1 MFSSHA
7 LIGPIEVSPGFS
19 APKQISHVL
28 FDFDGT
34 LSLLR
39 SGWPEVMVQMFLEM
53 FPRRNDDTESALRSM
68 LYDDIMRLNGKQ
80 TIYQMI
86 RFAERVS
93 ERGSVPRESGWY
105 KDEYARRLHQKI
117 DGRIQSIQDG
127 SASASDFLVAG
138 ASEFLEYLRARGF
151 TLYLASGTDEAF
163 VIREAKLLG
172 LTEYFGT
179 NFYAAKDHTFSKRA
193 VIDQMLLDHSIAG
206 GSLLSFGD
214 GYVELVETK
223 AVGGTAV
230 AVACDEEHNG
240 SGRIDMAKRELLVNS
255 GADLVI
261 PDYRD
266 GIALMESICGA
277 RS

>member
-7 LIGPIEVSPGFS
+7 LRGTIEVSPRFRP
-19 APKQISHVL
+19 PKQISHVL

-53 FPRRNDDTESALRSM
+53 LPRRNDDTEIALRSM
-68 LYDDIMRLNGKQ
+68 LYDDIMLLNGKQ
-80 TIYQMI
+80 TIYQMV
-86 RFAERVS
+86 RFAERIS
-93 ERGSVPRESGWY
+93 ERGSTPKEPGWY
-105 KDEYARRLHQKI
+105 KDEYARRLHLKI
-117 DGRIQSIQDG
+117 DGRIQSIENG
-127 SASASDFLVAG
+127 SAQPDAFLVAG
-138 ASEFLEYLRARGF
+138 AIEFLAYLRAQGS
-151 TLYLASGTDEAF
+151 TLYLASGTDEVF
-163 VIREAKLLG
+163 VKREAKLLG
-172 LTEYFGT
+172 VSEYFAG
-179 NFYAAKDHTFSKRA
+179 NFYAAKDESFSKRA
-193 VIDQMLLDHSIAG
+193 VIDQMLLDHSIEGAR
-206 GSLLSFGD
+206 LISFGD
-214 GYVELVETK
+214 GYVELMETK

-240 SGRIDMAKRELLVNS
+240 SGKIDTTKRELLVNS

-266 GIALMESICGA
+266 GIVLMEAICGG